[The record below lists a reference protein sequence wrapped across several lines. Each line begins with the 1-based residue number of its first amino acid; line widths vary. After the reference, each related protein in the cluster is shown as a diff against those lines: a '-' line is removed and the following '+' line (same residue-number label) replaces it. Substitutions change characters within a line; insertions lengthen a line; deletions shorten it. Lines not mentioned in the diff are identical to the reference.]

1 MDLLAGWTIAVTADR
16 RASEQADLLQRRGA
30 EVLLTPTVTTT
41 PADDAACAAATRRVL
56 AGSVD
61 LLVVTTGI
69 GLRSWVAMAW
79 SWGLGGDLLDLLA
92 STEVWA
98 RGAKAE
104 GALIGEGVDGTVHQ
118 PGETLTSVLDA
129 LLARGVRGARIAVQ
143 RHGGDQQ
150 RFIDALAAAGAVV
163 LEVPVYQVTGAV
175 GPGAAARLATVTG
188 DGQLDAIT
196 FTSATAVRAVA
207 TVPSLVTAL
216 RDAEVVCACV
226 GPVTAA
232 AAEAVGFE
240 HLVVPATYR
249 IGSMLRALGNQMAN
263 RGTSFAVDGV
273 QVRHQGNRV
282 AIDEEIVRL
291 TPRERRLLEVMLGTR
306 GAVLSKE
313 RLADTAWD
321 EPVDGHTVEVTVN
334 RLRRKLGPAAA
345 AVETTNR
352 RGYRIAV

>member
-41 PADDAACAAATRRVL
+41 PADDAVTAAATRRLL
-56 AGSVD
+56 AGPVD
-61 LLVVTTGI
+61 VIVVTTGT
-69 GLRSWVAMAW
+69 GLRSWVAMAG
-79 SWGLGGDLLDLLA
+79 SWGLGGELLDLLA

-104 GALIGEGVDGTVHQ
+104 GALIGEGIDRTVHQ
-118 PGETLTSVLDA
+118 PGETLADLLDA
-129 LLARGVRGARIAVQ
+129 LLARGVHGARIAVQ

-150 RFIDALAAAGAVV
+150 PFIDALVEAGADV

-175 GPGAAARLATVTG
+175 SPSAAARLATVIG

-196 FTSATAVRAVA
+196 FTSAMAVRALA
-207 TVPSLVTAL
+207 TVPALVTAL
-216 RDAEVVCACV
+216 VEAQVVCACV

-232 AAEAVGFE
+232 AAESVGFP

-249 IGSMLRALGNQMAN
+249 IGSMLRALGDEMAS

-282 AIDEEIVRL
+282 AVDAEIVRL
-291 TPRERRLLEVMLGTR
+291 TPRERRLLDVMLDTG
-306 GAVLSKE
+306 GAVLSKD
-313 RLADTAWD
+313 RLAATAWD